1 MENKAVKK
9 KKIRIFPLI
18 ISIAVPLLIA
28 GIVNFL
34 LPDTKAIYNSL
45 SKPIFAPPAEIFPI
59 VWTILYILMG
69 ISSYMVYIKKF
80 ENIDVSSALFVYEI
94 QLWLNCLWSFLFF
107 GLRLYGVSFIELVI
121 LFAFV
126 VLTVVR
132 FYKKAGKKSA
142 ILLVPYLI
150 WLVYAGTLNFYIWM
164 LNEM

>member
-28 GIVNFL
+28 GMVNFL

-69 ISSYMVYIKKF
+69 ISSYMVYVKKF

-94 QLWLNCLWSFLFF
+94 QLLLNCLWSFLFF

-142 ILLVPYLI
+142 ILLMPYLI

>member
-94 QLWLNCLWSFLFF
+94 QLLLNCLWSFLFF